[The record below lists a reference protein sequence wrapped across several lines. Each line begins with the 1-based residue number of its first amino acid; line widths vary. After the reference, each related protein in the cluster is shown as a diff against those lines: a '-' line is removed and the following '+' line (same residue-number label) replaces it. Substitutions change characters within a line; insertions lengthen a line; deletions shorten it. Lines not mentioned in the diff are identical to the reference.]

1 MHPDV
6 WNEAETALGDMDFP
20 AGKDDIVAHA
30 ARRTDHAGVVRL
42 LRALPPGTYDNMVE
56 VRRSVRIDPAA
67 YEGQTPSQKVDQ
79 VRSRHSRQIAEHL
92 RDVDQ
97 PTQRRRGGV

>member
-6 WNEAETALGDMDFP
+6 WKEAEAALDDMDFP

-30 ARRTDHAGVVRL
+30 ARHTDRAEVVRL
-42 LRALPPGTYDNMVE
+42 LRGLPLGTYDNLVQ
-56 VRRSVRIDPAA
+56 VRRSIRVDPAA
-67 YEGQTPSQKVDQ
+67 YEGQTASQKVDQ

-92 RDVDQ
+92 RDRDQ

>member
-6 WNEAETALGDMDFP
+6 WKEAEKALNDIDFP

-30 ARRTDHAGVVRL
+30 AHRTDHEEVVRL
-42 LRALPPGTYDNMVE
+42 LRVLPPGTYDNMVQ

-67 YEGQTPSQKVDQ
+67 YEGQTTSQKVDQ
-79 VRSRHSRQIAEHL
+79 VRSRHSRRIAEHV
-92 RDVDQ
+92 RDTDQ